1 MKTAFF
7 PYSIDDEG
15 RLNLIW
21 VRNNVTN
28 NLLIEETTNIK
39 DDVID
44 EVLKELELE
53 VDSDRVLYLGTFT
66 LDSNFNGGSSDN
78 ISNEKTKDIDT
89 IAINVTGM
97 NLKQFSEKYGLKELP
112 AFTLNYEENSLL
124 LATVFKL
131 ILVQKSLSEKEDE
144 IDYQDDD
151 IDSEIENTQEIV
163 SPDSL
168 DDLDTEIENPNIK
181 SPK

>member
-15 RLNLIW
+15 RLNLLW
-21 VRNNVTN
+21 VRNNITN
-28 NLLIEETTNIK
+28 NVLIEETTNIK

-53 VDSDRVLYLGTFT
+53 VDSDRVLYLGSFT
-66 LDSNFNGGSSDN
+66 LDSNFNG
-78 ISNEKTKDIDT
+78 EKQDDITQPNLKDIDA

-112 AFTLNYEENSLL
+112 AFTLNYEENSLF
-124 LATVFKL
+124 LAIVFKL
-131 ILVQKSLSEKEDE
+131 ILVQKSLSEKEE
-144 IDYQDDD
+144 VIDYQDDD
-151 IDSEIENTQEIV
+151 IDSEIENTEGIV
-163 SPDSL
+163 SPDST
-168 DDLDTEIENPNIK
+168 DDIDSEIENPNSK
-181 SPK
+181 NPE

>member
-66 LDSNFNGGSSDN
+66 LDSNFNGEKTDA